1 MLPAKKR
8 SGEPKQPAGP
18 TAEMESG
25 LLGLLHLPTKSSV
38 SIRLEEL
45 DELFEEP
52 ASLSDGCPGRLYI
65 NAGTS
70 QPAWKK
76 QGILLHALQAAELYS
91 GSKKLM
97 TEVLFVTE
105 LVVK

>member
-65 NAGTS
+65 NGKNRAFCCMHCKL
-70 QPAWKK
+70 QNC
-76 QGILLHALQAAELYS
+76 ILAARS
-91 GSKKLM
+91 
-97 TEVLFVTE
+97 
-105 LVVK
+105 